1 MISKTHNLIV
11 LMPPKTASNSIRTT
25 LEEQGVVFLKDTQ
38 KLPQVHLKLSEIIN
52 RYDIDNLDDYKI
64 IQIVRNPYSRFVSS
78 FFFQKKI
85 IPNNY
90 NVIFRDHSLEEFSTH
105 LLKSKKTNNFV
116 ESFYG
121 DTSFVNNQINNGISW
136 GGTRFYETQT
146 SWNDLDKK
154 INYFKLEEFSNNA
167 DRIKELINL
176 PISNLS
182 HVNSQNLNLN
192 YINLITPN
200 VKNVIIELFE
210 EDFDTFG
217 YKK

>member
-1 MISKTHNLIV
+1 
-11 LMPPKTASNSIRTT
+11 MPPKTASNSIRTT

-38 KLPQVHLKLSEIIN
+38 KFPQVHLKLSEIIN

>member
-1 MISKTHNLIV
+1 MCLHFFSK
-11 LMPPKTASNSIRTT
+11 
-25 LEEQGVVFLKDTQ
+25 
-38 KLPQVHLKLSEIIN
+38 
-52 RYDIDNLDDYKI
+52 
-64 IQIVRNPYSRFVSS
+64 
-78 FFFQKKI
+78 KKI

>member
-38 KLPQVHLKLSEIIN
+38 KLPQVHLRLSEIIN
-52 RYDIDNLDDYKI
+52 RYNIDNLDDYKI
-64 IQIVRNPYSRFVSS
+64 IQIVRDPYSRFVSS

-90 NVIFRDHSLEEFSTH
+90 NVIFKDYSLEEFSTH

-121 DTSFVNNQINNGISW
+121 DTSFVNQQINNGISW
-136 GGTRFYETQT
+136 GGTRFYDTQT
-146 SWNDLDKK
+146 SWNDLGKK
-154 INYFKLEEFSNNA
+154 INYFKLEEFSNNTNK
-167 DRIKELINL
+167 IKELINL
-176 PISNLS
+176 PISSLS
-182 HVNSQNLNLN
+182 HVNSQNSNLN
-192 YINLITPN
+192 YISLITPK
-200 VKNVIIELFE
+200 VKNIIIKLFS
-210 EDFDTFG
+210 EDFDTFE
-217 YKK
+217 YEK

>member
-1 MISKTHNLIV
+1 
-11 LMPPKTASNSIRTT
+11 MPPKTASNSIRTT

>member
-1 MISKTHNLIV
+1 
-11 LMPPKTASNSIRTT
+11 MPPKTASNSIRTT

-38 KLPQVHLKLSEIIN
+38 KLPQVHLRLSEIIN
-52 RYDIDNLDDYKI
+52 RYGINNLDDYKI

-90 NVIFRDHSLEEFSTH
+90 NVIFKDYSLEEFSTH

-121 DTSFVNNQINNGISW
+121 DTSFVNQQINNGISW
-136 GGTRFYETQT
+136 GGTRFYDTQT
-146 SWNDLDKK
+146 SWNDLGGK
-154 INYFKLEEFSNNA
+154 INHFKLEEFSNNINK
-167 DRIKELINL
+167 IKELIDL

-192 YINLITPN
+192 YFSLITPK
-200 VKNVIIELFE
+200 VKNIIIELFE

-217 YKK
+217 YEK